1 MLKTHSLAAML
12 LAAAAAAA
20 VPSLA
25 MAQSEGPAGSQTSVS
40 PSKTQQ
46 PLPQPEPVPDNNVN
60 NGALHFGADLNVA
73 TSYFFRGYNQED
85 TGFIF
90 QPNVYA
96 YTDVIQADEDATLS
110 GLRVKVGSW
119 NSFHSK
125 QTLSDD
131 AWYESDLYGVATATF
146 ANKYYVSV
154 GYTDYTYP
162 GNAFNSIME
171 IGVTGG
177 INDVTNFFNST
188 TDKPFTLPVEVG
200 FYKEFDDGNGPED
213 FYMEVKATP
222 TLATTYDMIP
232 GFGKASISFPIVL
245 GTSLDGYYLDSDGH
259 NEFFGYIQGGITV
272 GLPMTFIAP
281 KYGNWTLNAG
291 VNYIQC
297 LADSTEFANDGG
309 TNYEVQG
316 LVGISVIY

>member
-1 MLKTHSLAAML
+1 MSKKRMFAAAAL
-12 LAAAAAAA
+12 LAAI
-20 VPSLA
+20 PSFA
-25 MAQSEGPAGSQTSVS
+25 IAQSAGPAGAQTSVA

-96 YTDVIQADEDATLS
+96 FTDVIKADDDATLS

-119 NSFHSK
+119 NSFQSK
-125 QTLSDD
+125 QTASDGD
-131 AWYESDLYGVATATF
+131 WYESDLYGVVTATF
-146 ANKYYVSV
+146 MNKYYVSV

-162 GNAFNSIME
+162 DNAFNSIQE
-171 IGVTGG
+171 IGVSGG
-177 INDVTNFFNST
+177 VNDVTNFFDSS
-188 TDKPFTLPVEVG
+188 TDKPFTMPAEIG
-200 FYKEFDDGNGPED
+200 FYKEINDGNGPED
-213 FYMEVKATP
+213 WYAELKLTP

-232 GFGKASISFPIVL
+232 GFGKATVSFPLIL

-259 NEFFGYIQGGITV
+259 NEFFGYLQGGVNV
-272 GLPMTFIAP
+272 GLPMTFIEP
-281 KYGNWTLNAG
+281 KYGTWTLNAG
-291 VNYIQC
+291 VNYIQE
-297 LADSTEFANDGG
+297 LANSARFSNDGG
-309 TNYEVQG
+309 ETYEVQG
-316 LVGISVIY
+316 LIGVSMTY